1 MLALLGDQLYPASW
15 SRRRRTV
22 IEAAS
27 WLDAAEITEGPGAG
41 WRRAP
46 GRESGPA
53 TNPGAGL
60 IGRRQLALRPRVAH
74 DGLRMPSAPLIA
86 PMLVSTGPV
95 PRDALW
101 ELKWDGFRSCVVL
114 DGEGGIRVATRTG
127 RLVQGA
133 LPELA
138 PMAIYGHAMVLDGE
152 LVAGERNA
160 AELLPFGGPPRS
172 KPATGCGRGMQTSPI
187 TFVIFDLLW
196 LDGRPMLDEPY
207 GDRRAQLEDLAL
219 RGPNWA
225 TSVTYDGGDALLAAA
240 AQLGAEG
247 VVAKARSG
255 RLARYVPGTRS
266 PGWVKRK
273 CDGWYRDHAPRRRPG
288 GWARAS

>member
-1 MLALLGDQLYPASW
+1 
-15 SRRRRTV
+15 
-22 IEAAS
+22 
-27 WLDAAEITEGPGAG
+27 
-41 WRRAP
+41 
-46 GRESGPA
+46 
-53 TNPGAGL
+53 
-60 IGRRQLALRPRVAH
+60 
-74 DGLRMPSAPLIA
+74 MPSAPLIA

-138 PMAIYGHAMVLDGE
+138 PMATYGHAMVLDGE
-152 LVAGERNA
+152 LVAGD
-160 AELLPFGGPPRS
+160 GMPPSFYRLAGRLGAS
-172 KPATGCGRGMQTSPI
+172 RPQAVARGMQTSPV

-196 LDGRPMLDEPY
+196 LDGRPLLDEPY
-207 GDRRAQLEDLAL
+207 GDRRVQLEDLAL

-225 TSVTYDGGDALLAAA
+225 TSVTYDDGDALLAAA

-247 VVAKARSG
+247 VVAKARTG